1 MPGPIP
7 VTPRECLT
15 RWPGGQ
21 LKTGADPVWG
31 PRAADLARWMT
42 LMHARIERNH
52 TRLTSLARAIG
63 VSRSTLDRT
72 LNGEVWP
79 TFHLLN
85 DLAEEMHY
93 RGIWSEYGKARQ
105 RKA

>member
-1 MPGPIP
+1 MS
-7 VTPRECLT
+7 PRDCLT

-21 LKTGADPVWG
+21 LKKGADPVWG
-31 PRAADLARWMT
+31 PRAADLAVWMK
-42 LMHARIERNH
+42 LMLARIERNH
-52 TRLTSLARAIG
+52 TKLQSVARAMG
-63 VSRSTLDRT
+63 VSRSTLDRA

-93 RGIWSEYGKARQ
+93 RGIWSEYGKARR
-105 RKA
+105 RKPESS

>member
-1 MPGPIP
+1 M
-7 VTPRECLT
+7 
-15 RWPGGQ
+15 
-21 LKTGADPVWG
+21 KTNVDPVWG

-52 TRLTSLARAIG
+52 ARLTSVARAMG

-85 DLAEEMHY
+85 HLAEEMHY
-93 RGIWSEYGKARQ
+93 RGIWSEYGKARR
-105 RKA
+105 RKTESP